1 MEPQTLRL
9 ALPSSGALH
18 EPCMAFMRS
27 CGLAV
32 FRRSTRR
39 YNAEVPALPS
49 MSVMFQRGSDITP
62 KVDEGSVDLGI
73 VGKDQFLENRRE
85 DGDTRVVIDELGFG
99 RSSLVVAV
107 PDSWVDV
114 SSISDLAE
122 ISVEFRNRGQDL
134 RVATKYPRLVQR
146 HLLANGVSYFSLIES
161 SGTLEVAPS
170 MGFADIIGDIT
181 ESGVTIRENR
191 LKQID
196 GGTAI
201 TSQACVIARR
211 MSPDRDSDLVLTA
224 RLLLEMMEAHLN
236 ARGYVSVTA
245 NMRGKTAE
253 DVAEFVLKHPDI
265 SGLKGP
271 TVASV
276 FSPDGE
282 RWFAVTSSS
291 PSVSPTTGSSEQYGV
306 IHAQSPCPHTA
317 RGRGRGPGRS
327 LGPPLQPWLL
337 LPRIHIAGYSR
348 DHQARPLRIPLRRAG
363 LQDDRGG
370 RERDVRRIP

>member
-1 MEPQTLRL
+1 MEPQPLRL

-18 EPCMAFMRS
+18 EPCMAFLSS
-27 CGLAV
+27 CGLGI
-32 FRRSTRR
+32 FRTSTRR
-39 YNAEVPALPS
+39 YNAEVPSLPG
-49 MSVMFQRGSDITP
+49 MLVMFQRGSDITA

-99 RSSLVVAV
+99 RSSLVIAV

-146 HLLANGVSYFSLIES
+146 HLLANGVSYFSLVES

-181 ESGVTIRENR
+181 ESGATIRENR

-211 MSPDRDSDLVLTA
+211 MAPDRDSKLVLTA

-236 ARGYVSVTA
+236 ARSFVSLTA
-245 NMRGKTAE
+245 NMRGENAE
-253 DVAEFVLKHPDI
+253 DVAEYVLRHPDI

-282 RWFAVTSSS
+282 RWFAVTIIVEESRLL
-291 PSVSPTTGSSEQYGV
+291 PAVDRIREIGGSSVTVSKPDYV
-306 IHAQSPCPHTA
+306 FQSECQSYN
-317 RGRGRGPGRS
+317 R
-327 LGPPLQPWLL
+327 LF
-337 LPRIHIAGYSR
+337 
-348 DHQARPLRIPLRRAG
+348 
-363 LQDDRGG
+363 
-370 RERDVRRIP
+370 

>member
-1 MEPQTLRL
+1 
-9 ALPSSGALH
+9 
-18 EPCMAFMRS
+18 
-27 CGLAV
+27 
-32 FRRSTRR
+32 
-39 YNAEVPALPS
+39 
-49 MSVMFQRGSDITP
+49 MSVMFQRGSDITA

-99 RSSLVVAV
+99 RSSLVIAV

-146 HLLANGVSYFSLIES
+146 HLLANGVSYFSLVES

-181 ESGVTIRENR
+181 ESGATIRENR

-211 MSPDRDSDLVLTA
+211 MA
-224 RLLLEMMEAHLN
+224 
-236 ARGYVSVTA
+236 
-245 NMRGKTAE
+245 
-253 DVAEFVLKHPDI
+253 
-265 SGLKGP
+265 
-271 TVASV
+271 
-276 FSPDGE
+276 PDGDSKP
-282 RWFAVTSSS
+282 RPHGS
-291 PSVSPTTGSSEQYGV
+291 PPSG
-306 IHAQSPCPHTA
+306 
-317 RGRGRGPGRS
+317 
-327 LGPPLQPWLL
+327 
-337 LPRIHIAGYSR
+337 
-348 DHQARPLRIPLRRAG
+348 
-363 LQDDRGG
+363 DDGG
-370 RERDVRRIP
+370 ASQRKKFR